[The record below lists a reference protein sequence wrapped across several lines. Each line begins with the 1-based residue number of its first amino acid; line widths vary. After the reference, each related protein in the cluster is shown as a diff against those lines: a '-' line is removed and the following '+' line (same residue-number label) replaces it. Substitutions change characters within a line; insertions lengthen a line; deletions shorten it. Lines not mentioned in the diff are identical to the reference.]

1 MFLQIIKQS
10 IILRETGL
18 LQNSISIKLFVS
30 KVGNYCFLKLMS
42 NNRMSIKENTLQ
54 LPPQFHST
62 SASKSTSETKKNL
75 IKIGKYIMY
84 NKNIQTDFM
93 RAIMILSSH
102 FYLWKLK
109 YNKDSTIAWP
119 RRFTFPCMS
128 SRLFFLL

>member
-1 MFLQIIKQS
+1 MLLFLQIIEQS

-54 LPPQFHST
+54 LPPQFHSS

-93 RAIMILSSH
+93 IAIMILSSH
-102 FYLWKLK
+102 FYL
-109 YNKDSTIAWP
+109 
-119 RRFTFPCMS
+119 
-128 SRLFFLL
+128 